1 MGGDRYQRRPVYQ
14 PCASGVG
21 GKVSRFSL
29 FFFFGCARNGLS
41 AMTVSFAGIDRHV
54 RKMCRESGQ
63 SDVDKSNQWPSGSI
77 QLAALFSFCQ
87 TT

>member
-1 MGGDRYQRRPVYQ
+1 MAIDTN
-14 PCASGVG
+14 GVLCT
-21 GKVSRFSL
+21 SRVHLVLAAKFLVSL

-54 RKMCRESGQ
+54 RKISRESVQ
-63 SDVDKSNQWPSGSI
+63 SDVDKSNPWPSGSI